1 MNSSDVLKE
10 VRSYYN
16 FLSILKIQI
25 SLSYVCMYSWVCTC
39 SMLILLFSFR
49 LKRTYGGYDT
59 SYVDY
64 PLQQAKRRYV

>member
-25 SLSYVCMYSWVCTC
+25 SLSYV
-39 SMLILLFSFR
+39 LLG
-49 LKRTYGGYDT
+49 LYMQ
-59 SYVDY
+59 YVNSIIFF
-64 PLQQAKRRYV
+64 QA